1 MKNLFDQLQLRPH
14 ERRLVV
20 IGAAVLFG
28 VLNLWF
34 VWPHYG
40 DRARVIG
47 RLQGGQVQL
56 ESFESEM
63 TLTNQHLTLLQQ
75 LENEGAGVLDEDKDI
90 TLLATVQRLMREAGV
105 SHGTITHSPRAAVS
119 GTNEFFEQR
128 ALSIVLSPNDPEPLV
143 RFLVSLA
150 TNEVVLRVK
159 ELDLKPDGTQTKLA
173 GSLRV
178 VASFQR
184 KKLAPTSAPTS
195 TESIPQS

>member
-1 MKNLFDQLQLRPH
+1 MKNLFDQLELRPH

-20 IGAAVLFG
+20 IGALVLFG

-40 DRARVIG
+40 DRARILN
-47 RLQGGQVQL
+47 RLQTGTRQL
-56 ESFESEM
+56 QTFESEL
-63 TLTNQHLTLLQQ
+63 TRTNQYLTQLQD
-75 LENEGAGVLDEDKDI
+75 LEQEGAGVLDEDKDI
-90 TLLATVQRLMREAGV
+90 TLLATVQTLIRNAGV
-105 SHGTITHSPRAAVS
+105 STASINPANRAALG

-128 ALSIVLSPNDPEPLV
+128 SLSIVLNPNEPEPLI

-159 ELDLKPDGTQTKLA
+159 ELDLKPDNTQTKIA
-173 GSLRV
+173 GGLRV

-184 KKLAPTSAPTS
+184 KQLAPSPTPAPKQS
-195 TESIPQS
+195 TPPS